1 MRNCID
7 EGTLQALTDGELS
20 PDEAAQVS
28 AHLNVC
34 AHCAES
40 ARSIESENAL
50 LMEGLSAEFG
60 QAIPTQ
66 RLRNNLDAAL
76 SAQRAPARPS
86 SQSWLSAIRDFIPS
100 FRTLAYASAVA
111 AVLLAVT
118 AAFVYFKK
126 TAVPPTEIVKRPV
139 EVAPPAPQLSPQPPS
154 PEQVIARGPDKP
166 VKVLQPTVI
175 KPVRRKAA
183 EPDAT
188 SLAWQERQYERA
200 IAQLNEAVKA
210 QAPLRPSLRVEYE
223 YNMAILDNA
232 IATTREAARKNPKD
246 PQAAQFVLSAYQSKV
261 DLMNQIADPR
271 TLER

>member
-34 AHCAES
+34 ANCAES
-40 ARSIESENAL
+40 ARNIESENAQL
-50 LMEGLSAEFG
+50 LEGLSAEFG
-60 QAIPTQ
+60 QAIPTE
-66 RLRNNLDAAL
+66 RLRNNLDAVL
-76 SAQRAPARPS
+76 SGQPVPARPS
-86 SQSWLSAIRDFIPS
+86 SQSWLSAIREFIPS

-111 AVLLAVT
+111 ALLLAVT

-126 TAVPPTEIVKRPV
+126 AAVPPRELVQRPA
-139 EVAPPAPQLSPQPPS
+139 EVVPPAPAPQTSPQ
-154 PEQVIARGPDKP
+154 QVIVPGPDKL
-166 VKVLQPTVI
+166 VKYLRPTPR
-175 KPVRRKAA
+175 KPITRKAA

-188 SLAWQERQYERA
+188 SLAWQERQYEKA

-210 QAPLRPSLRVEYE
+210 QTPLRPSLRVEYE

-271 TLER
+271 ALER